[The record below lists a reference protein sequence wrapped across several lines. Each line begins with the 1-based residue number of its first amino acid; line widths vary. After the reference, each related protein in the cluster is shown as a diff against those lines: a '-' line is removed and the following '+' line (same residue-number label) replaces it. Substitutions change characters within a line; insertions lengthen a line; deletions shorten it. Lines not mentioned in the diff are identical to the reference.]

1 MIRILLVDDQAL
13 LCEVLKTWLEVE
25 EDFEVAGVAH
35 NGEEAIVKVEKLRP
49 DIILMDIDMPKMN
62 GLEATELISER
73 FPQVKVIFLSAH
85 DDDMYLGKS
94 LRAGAKGYLL
104 KNTTAEELA
113 EKIRSVYFDTSQT
126 PSLSVDEKSV
136 STLERKLEDLVQTY
150 QAKFQEQLE
159 AAQASL
165 DDFTLIDIGELDSNY
180 EKRFRELETVT
191 KKSWESLRS
200 EIVSIQNQFS
210 EANRN
215 LDSQLT
221 KQVVNLKQEIDSQ
234 LNNALA
240 DWSRQRA
247 ALQEWAVQRDEMR
260 TVPEDLESTYRNEL
274 MTLVNPL
281 RASIKDLDRQVR
293 LMRNGLIS
301 SIVVAVV
308 ALSFS
313 GWLFMVNQ
321 KEDGNRAKQPVEKLE
336 SSQK

>member
-35 NGEEAIVKVEKLRP
+35 NGEEAIVQVEKLRP

-62 GLEATELISER
+62 GIEATELITER

-113 EKIRSVYFDTSQT
+113 EKIRSVYSDNSQS
-126 PSLSVDEKSV
+126 PSLPVDKETI
-136 STLERKLEDLVQTY
+136 STIQKQLEDLVQTY

-165 DDFTLIDIGELDSNY
+165 NKISVVDIDPSYDRRIS
-180 EKRFRELETVT
+180 ELETVT

-200 EIVSIQNQFS
+200 EVLNVQNQFS

-221 KQVVNLKQEIDSQ
+221 RQLLNLKQEMDSR
-234 LNNALA
+234 LNTALA

-247 ALQEWAVQRDEMR
+247 ALQEWAVQRDEIR
-260 TVPEDLESTYRNEL
+260 NVSEDFESTYRNEL
-274 MTLVNPL
+274 MTMVNPL
-281 RASIKDLDRQVR
+281 RASVKDLDRQLR
-293 LMRNGLIS
+293 IMRNGLIS
-301 SIVVAVV
+301 AIIVATMS
-308 ALSFS
+308 LSFA
-313 GWLFMVNQ
+313 GWLFLFNL
-321 KEDGNRAKQPVEKLE
+321 KDNGNSARQSMEKLE
-336 SSQK
+336 SSQR

>member
-35 NGEEAIVKVEKLRP
+35 NGEEAILQVEKLRP

-136 STLERKLEDLVQTY
+136 STLQRKLEDLVQTY

-165 DDFTLIDIGELDSNY
+165 DDFTLIDIGDLDSNY

-215 LDSQLT
+215 LDSQLS
-221 KQVVNLKQEIDSQ
+221 KQILNLKQEIDSQ

-260 TVPEDLESTYRNEL
+260 TVPEDVESTYRNEL

-281 RASIKDLDRQVR
+281 RASIKDLDRQLR

>member
-35 NGEEAIVKVEKLRP
+35 NGEEAIVQVEKLRP

-73 FPQVKVIFLSAH
+73 FPQAKVIFLSAH

-113 EKIRSVYFDTSQT
+113 EKIRSVYFDTSQS
-126 PSLSVDEKSV
+126 PSLPVDEESV
-136 STLERKLEDLVQTY
+136 SAIQKKLEDLVQTY
-150 QAKFQEQLE
+150 QDRLQQQLE
-159 AAQASL
+159 SSQAVLNNLSSNG
-165 DDFTLIDIGELDSNY
+165 FESNY
-180 EKRFRELETVT
+180 EQRFSEIETVT

-200 EIVSIQNQFS
+200 EILSVQNQFS

-215 LDSQLT
+215 LDSQLN
-221 KQVVNLKQEIDSQ
+221 KQLLNLKQEMDSQ

-260 TVPEDLESTYRNEL
+260 TTPEDLTSKYRHEL
-274 MTLVNPL
+274 MNQISPL
-281 RASIKDLDRQVR
+281 RASVKNLEKQLQ
-293 LMRNGLIS
+293 LMRNGLIAAILIATMS
-301 SIVVAVV
+301 
-308 ALSFS
+308 LSFS
-313 GWLFMVNQ
+313 GWLFLFNLREQESSARQV
-321 KEDGNRAKQPVEKLE
+321 VEKLE
-336 SSQK
+336 SFLK

>member
-35 NGEEAIVKVEKLRP
+35 NGEEAILQVEKLRP

-136 STLERKLEDLVQTY
+136 STLQRKLEDLVQTY

-165 DDFTLIDIGELDSNY
+165 DDFTLIDVGELDSNY

-215 LDSQLT
+215 LDSQLS
-221 KQVVNLKQEIDSQ
+221 KQILNLKQEIDSQ

-260 TVPEDLESTYRNEL
+260 TVPEDVESTYRNEL

-281 RASIKDLDRQVR
+281 RASIKDLDRQLR